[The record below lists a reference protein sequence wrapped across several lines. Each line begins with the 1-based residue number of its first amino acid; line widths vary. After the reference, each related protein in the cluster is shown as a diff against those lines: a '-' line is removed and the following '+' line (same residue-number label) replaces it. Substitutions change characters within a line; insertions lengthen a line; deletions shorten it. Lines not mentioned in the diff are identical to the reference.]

1 MPLSE
6 DAKRELKEAI
16 RIVREDSFEKH
27 ARGVLSGYA
36 PKAPQG
42 DPGKTDPPTDPND
55 PPKADPGQGDPPKP
69 KKSGYWG
76 ELLDE

>member
-36 PKAPQG
+36 PKPPQG
-42 DPGKTDPPTDPND
+42 EPKPGDPPADPNL
-55 PPKADPGQGDPPKP
+55 PPKADPPQDPPKP

-76 ELLDE
+76 ELIED